1 MENIVEVISDGVR
14 YFFTANDD
22 LTISRS
28 TDCQNWEVIDFR
40 GFIGMGAN
48 EIGTLR
54 TPGNLTSVSLKN
66 EKNRL
71 IMVTNF
77 GNYVAVGGDV
87 IGESWIPC

>member
-40 GFIGMGAN
+40 GFIGMG
-48 EIGTLR
+48 G
-54 TPGNLTSVSLKN
+54 
-66 EKNRL
+66 
-71 IMVTNF
+71 
-77 GNYVAVGGDV
+77 
-87 IGESWIPC
+87 